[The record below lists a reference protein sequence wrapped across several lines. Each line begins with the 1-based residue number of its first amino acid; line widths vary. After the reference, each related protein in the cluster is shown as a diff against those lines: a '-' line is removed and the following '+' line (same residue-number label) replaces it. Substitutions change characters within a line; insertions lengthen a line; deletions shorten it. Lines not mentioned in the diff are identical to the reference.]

1 MGNDTRYSVDV
12 SNVGNPTRTW
22 RFLDEYNVAASANLL
37 FKHKLLDFAASLNFG
52 INYSFKNRSYNVLGY
67 SLTAYNA
74 GQISF
79 TGNPDEIMNSLLSE
93 TNSQSGFHIIGGRQL
108 SNIYDGSLSNA
119 SIYLSE
125 LLNLNK

>member
-1 MGNDTRYSVDV
+1 M
-12 SNVGNPTRTW
+12 
-22 RFLDEYNVAASANLL
+22 
-37 FKHKLLDFAASLNFG
+37 
-52 INYSFKNRSYNVLGY
+52 LGY
-67 SLTAYNA
+67 SLTANNA

-125 LLNLNK
+125 ELNLNKKLKSIIGLRSEHYQQYYNVIE